1 MTVLD
6 DPVVAELLTRCSFA
20 DSNGPGGDRV
30 ICAVSG
36 GADSSALLVLAV
48 AAGLAVTAVHV
59 DHGLRAGSAAE
70 ADAVAALAARVGA
83 DFRSVAVQVE
93 PGPNLEARARASRR
107 AVLGPQAL
115 TGHTADDH
123 VETVLINMLRGAGA
137 HGLSGIQPGPTKPL
151 LALRRADTA
160 GLCRHLGIDT
170 VHDPSNDDPAFLRN
184 RVRAELLPLLDD
196 ISRRDVV
203 PLLDRQS
210 RLWRDDDRLLDEL
223 SASIDPTDARLL
235 AAAPLPLA
243 RRAVRRWLTGE
254 HPPDAATVQRVL
266 DVATGAAVACELP
279 GGARVSRRNQR
290 LHRSD
295 TEKSP
300 PRQ

>member
-1 MTVLD
+1 VSAID
-6 DPVVAELLTRCSFA
+6 DPVVAELLSRCNFA
-20 DSNGPGGDRV
+20 EPDGIDRDRV

-48 AAGLAVTAVHV
+48 AAGLTVTAVHV

-70 ADAVAALAARVGA
+70 ADVVAALAAHVGA
-83 DFRSVAVQVE
+83 EFRSVTVRVE
-93 PGPNLEARARASRR
+93 PGPNLEARARTARR
-107 AVLGPQAL
+107 AALGADAL

-123 VETVLINMLRGAGA
+123 AETVLINLLRGAGA
-137 HGLSGIQPGPTKPL
+137 HGLGGIQPGPTKPL
-151 LALRRADTA
+151 LALRRADTV
-160 GLCRHLGIDT
+160 GLCRRLGIDT
-170 VHDPSNDDPAFLRN
+170 VHDASNDDAAFVRN
-184 RVRAELLPLLDD
+184 RVRAELLPLLAD
-196 ISRRDVV
+196 ISRRDAV

-210 RLWRDDDRLLDEL
+210 RLWRDDDQLLVEL
-223 SASIDPTDARLL
+223 SASIDPTDARQL

-266 DVATGAAVACELP
+266 DVASGAAVACELP

-290 LHRSD
+290 LYRSD
-295 TEKSP
+295 AGKP
-300 PRQ
+300 PPTQ